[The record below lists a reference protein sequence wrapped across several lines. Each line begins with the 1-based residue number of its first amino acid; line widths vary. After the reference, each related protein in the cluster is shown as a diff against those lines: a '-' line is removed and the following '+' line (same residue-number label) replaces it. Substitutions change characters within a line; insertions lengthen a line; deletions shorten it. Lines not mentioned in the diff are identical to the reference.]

1 MNEHT
6 TDTTARV
13 AIVTGIGQGIG
24 AAIAEPL
31 HEATE
36 EWTREIVTVELLGC
50 SLWLAMSCRICVR
63 GGCFYG
69 FRQAARATA
78 GGVGSV

>member
-63 GGCFYG
+63 REPRVGG
-69 FRQAARATA
+69 RA
-78 GGVGSV
+78 